1 MAIKAEI
8 ANRNKTNVNIE
19 VVPSTGVGVTSS
31 DKSVNT
37 TVLTIA
43 EFTQAVT
50 NANIAFGK
58 KICTM
63 PKKYTLL
70 KVILDITYKSSDTQ
84 TTEADMGLGTALA
97 SGAQAALSA
106 AGDGAETLVTG
117 QTATKFNGTTEVT
130 FTVGVNGTENQV
142 NAAGDIYLNL
152 AGAWEATRTVTYSGT
167 VTLIWSVAE

>member
-19 VVPSTGVGVTSS
+19 VVPNTGVGVTSS
-31 DKSVNT
+31 DNSVNT

-50 NANIAFGK
+50 NANLAFGK
-58 KICTM
+58 KICSI

-84 TTEADMGLGTALA
+84 TTAADMGLGTVLA
-97 SGAQAALSA
+97 SGVQNALS
-106 AGDGAETLVTG
+106 GSDPGAETLVTG
-117 QTATKFNGTTEVT
+117 QTATVFNGTTEVT
-130 FTVGVNGTENQV
+130 FTKGVAGVEDQV
-142 NAAGDIYLNL
+142 NEAGDIYLNL
-152 AGAWEATRTVTYSGT
+152 AGAWEAIRTVTYSGT